1 MAEAAAAAKAA
12 VPSAPPLRRKGKK
25 RKGCS
30 SAQQKEAA
38 TSLDTS
44 ASIPPDIHKFDE
56 QLEKVSEEKGSSRT
70 KGRHYNQRMYEALF
84 VTLWPVLM
92 RIF

>member
-12 VPSAPPLRRKGKK
+12 VPSAPPSRRKGKK

-30 SAQQKEAA
+30 TAQQKEAA
-38 TSLDTS
+38 TALDTS

-56 QLEKVSEEKGSSRT
+56 QLEQVSQEKRSART
-70 KGRHYNQRMYEALF
+70 KGRHCNQRVSESLSM
-84 VTLWPVLM
+84 TLWPVSM
-92 RIF
+92 RIL